1 MVISVA
7 ASKLE
12 TQDLVSVVASSLT
25 ARGFGVSVSVSPFR
39 DSERVV
45 SVAAFPVTGLKT
57 GLSVSIS
64 PLRDS
69 EQGVS
74 FGKLPSSLSDEEEIA
89 IWRFS
94 ISRL

>member
-1 MVISVA
+1 M
-7 ASKLE
+7 
-12 TQDLVSVVASSLT
+12 
-25 ARGFGVSVSVSPFR
+25 
-39 DSERVV
+39 V
-45 SVAAFPVTGLKT
+45 SVAAFPVTGLKA

-74 FGKLPSSLSDEEEIA
+74 FGKVPSSLSDEEEIA